1 VRGSLAAV
9 GAVTTILLLAACTSA
24 TTAGPG
30 TTSPS
35 GTTPP
40 VTTTAT
46 TPSAV
51 AESVALR
58 WPVTTLAQ
66 AIELQQA
73 VDAGRQPWL
82 LDPSEVAIAYA
93 SAELGMTSP
102 QAVRSSTGV
111 VDVREGTGGR
121 VVTVTLVQPV
131 RKALGGIWVVTA
143 SR

>member
-1 VRGSLAAV
+1 VRRSLAAV
-9 GAVTTILLLAACTSA
+9 GAVTAILLLAACAAA
-24 TTAGPG
+24 TTAGPP

-35 GTTPP
+35 TTTPP
-40 VTTTAT
+40 ATTTTTTTTA
-46 TPSAV
+46 V
-51 AESVALR
+51 AGSVALR

-102 QAVRSSTGV
+102 QAVRSSAGI

-131 RKALGGIWVVTA
+131 RKGPGGIWVVTA
-143 SR
+143 GR